1 MLRVKMTDNKI
12 IEYVTFGIAIA
23 TVGALAFY
31 AFAPKI
37 IEVLK

>member
-1 MLRVKMTDNKI
+1 MTDNKI
-12 IEYVTFGIAIA
+12 IKYVTFGMAVA
-23 TVGALAFY
+23 VVGVLVFY